1 MLLETRRARIL
12 VDEGPPEAD
21 VAGQLIRMG
30 IHSLSA
36 IVLTHPQRDHVGGA
50 AEVIRRLAVAQVL
63 EPGLQ
68 VTGPESEEA
77 LAAARQRGV
86 SIRVVRTGSS
96 FRVGRLRLN
105 VLWPADAGAPR

>member
-1 MLLETRRARIL
+1 

-50 AEVIRRLAVAQVL
+50 ADVIRRLAVAQVL

-68 VTGPESEEA
+68 VTGPVSEEA
-77 LAAARQRGV
+77 LAAARRRR
-86 SIRVVRTGSS
+86 STCVVRAGSS
-96 FRVGRLRLN
+96 SAWAACVSTSSGRQCRR
-105 VLWPADAGAPR
+105 AG